1 MVVALGFLAV
11 AVAVLALLRFAL
23 PAVQPASAE
32 REATRVPAAAASK
45 RQALDAYGRL
55 PLAFVPNAGRLDP
68 RVRYSAQ
75 HAGLSVFF
83 TRSEAALTLAKGSRT
98 TAFALRF
105 LGASPA
111 AIEGRRPGAGRVNYV
126 LGNDAREWRTGLH
139 TYGQVVYRNLW
150 PGVDMVFSG
159 AAGRL
164 KYEFVLRPGAKVA
177 DIRLAYRGAAA
188 PSLDRAGNLLV
199 PTPLGVLRDER
210 PGSYQEIGGRRVPVA
225 SRFSLGGNHAN
236 AYGFAVGAYDRGQP
250 LVIDPGLVYSTFL
263 GGSASDQGLGIA
275 VDAAG
280 NAYVTGS
287 TSSTNFPT
295 PVGADTS
302 ANGDQDVFVSKL
314 NATGTALVYSTYLGG
329 SSNDQGF
336 AIAVDSLGSAYVTG
350 STGSTNFPLQSALPP
365 FIYQPFYG
373 GGSTDVFVTKLS
385 PSGTALVFSTYAG
398 GIGADQGFGI
408 NVHSSG
414 DVYVTGDTTSSN
426 FPHTPN
432 ALQATRSGNSD
443 AFFLRLDR
451 FAAGAG
457 YSSYLGGSV
466 DDSARA
472 IAIDAARNV
481 YLTGGT
487 TSANF
492 PTTAG
497 SFDTSYGGGEDA
509 FVTKLTF
516 VGSGAGG
523 DTYAIGPSTFL
534 GGGGLDRGLGIGLDA
549 LGNTYAT
556 GITNSSG
563 ASPFPATTGAL
574 ATTFQGGAFD
584 AFATKLNPT
593 ASALV
598 YSTYLGG
605 SGNDRGAG
613 IAVDAGGSAS
623 LAGRT
628 SSANFPTTPGA
639 FDTTW
644 NLGDDAF
651 VTKFGATGSLL
662 YSTFLGGSSG
672 ANGNNDRG
680 QAIALDATGAYVTGL
695 ANSGDFPTTVGAY
708 NTTHNGN
715 TDAFVTKLDL
725 IGAPVTSTLEPAT
738 DTNVVGEQH
747 CVTATVRDFGGT
759 PVPGVTVRFSVPTH
773 IATFAHPFSG
783 SATTGASGEAQFCF
797 TASLPGT
804 DVIDAFADTNNN
816 GTQDL
821 TAIPPEPSAEAT
833 KVWTLPASTTSCD
846 VTNGGWIVADNTDQ
860 ANFGGKAKVST
871 DGSTVKGQEE
881 YRDQG
886 PVQPLDL
893 HSISLTAAT
902 CSSDL
907 ENATIFGTATVDGSG
922 THVFRI
928 DVTDTSPLGT
938 SDTYAIIVDTGYAS
952 GQQQLQGGN
961 VTIHK

>member
-1 MVVALGFLAV
+1 MPACGSSAPEEAHQLAFASGGQRERAGEDENMSSLSAELERSRPPARRTDRGRQRQGLRLVVVALGFLAV

-111 AIEGRRPGAGRVNYV
+111 AIEGRRPGAGRVNDV

-263 GGSASDQGLGIA
+263 GGSASEQGLGIA

-314 NATGTALVYSTYLGG
+314 NA
-329 SSNDQGF
+329 
-336 AIAVDSLGSAYVTG
+336 
-350 STGSTNFPLQSALPP
+350 
-365 FIYQPFYG
+365 
-373 GGSTDVFVTKLS
+373 
-385 PSGTALVFSTYAG
+385 SGTALVFSTYAG
-398 GIGADQGFGI
+398 GSGADQGFGI

-432 ALQATRSGNSD
+432 ALQATSSGNSD

-574 ATTFQGGAFD
+574 ATTF
-584 AFATKLNPT
+584 
-593 ASALV
+593 
-598 YSTYLGG
+598 
-605 SGNDRGAG
+605 
-613 IAVDAGGSAS
+613 
-623 LAGRT
+623 
-628 SSANFPTTPGA
+628 
-639 FDTTW
+639 
-644 NLGDDAF
+644 
-651 VTKFGATGSLL
+651 
-662 YSTFLGGSSG
+662 
-672 ANGNNDRG
+672 
-680 QAIALDATGAYVTGL
+680 
-695 ANSGDFPTTVGAY
+695 
-708 NTTHNGN
+708 
-715 TDAFVTKLDL
+715 
-725 IGAPVTSTLEPAT
+725 
-738 DTNVVGEQH
+738 
-747 CVTATVRDFGGT
+747 
-759 PVPGVTVRFSVPTH
+759 
-773 IATFAHPFSG
+773 
-783 SATTGASGEAQFCF
+783 
-797 TASLPGT
+797 
-804 DVIDAFADTNNN
+804 
-816 GTQDL
+816 
-821 TAIPPEPSAEAT
+821 
-833 KVWTLPASTTSCD
+833 
-846 VTNGGWIVADNTDQ
+846 
-860 ANFGGKAKVST
+860 
-871 DGSTVKGQEE
+871 
-881 YRDQG
+881 
-886 PVQPLDL
+886 
-893 HSISLTAAT
+893 
-902 CSSDL
+902 
-907 ENATIFGTATVDGSG
+907 
-922 THVFRI
+922 
-928 DVTDTSPLGT
+928 
-938 SDTYAIIVDTGYAS
+938 
-952 GQQQLQGGN
+952 
-961 VTIHK
+961 

>member
-1 MVVALGFLAV
+1 VVALGFLA
-11 AVAVLALLRFAL
+11 ATVLASLRFAL
-23 PAVQPASAE
+23 PAVQPAPAE
-32 REATRVPAAAASK
+32 RAATAVPAATDSK
-45 RQALDAYGRL
+45 RHALSAYGRL
-55 PLAFVPNAGRLDP
+55 PLAFVPNTGRLDP
-68 RVRYSAQ
+68 RVRYTAQ
-75 HAGLSVFF
+75 QGGLSVFF
-83 TRSEAALTLAKGSRT
+83 TRSEAALALARGKREATL
-98 TAFALRF
+98 ALRF
-105 LGASPA
+105 LGAGPA
-111 AIEGRRPGAGRVNYV
+111 AIEGRRLGAGRVNYL
-126 LGNDAREWRTGLH
+126 LGNDARKWRTGLP
-139 TYGQVVYRNLW
+139 TYGQVVYREMW
-150 PGVDMVFSG
+150 PGVDMVFKG

-177 DIRLAYRGAAA
+177 NIRLAYHGATAL
-188 PSLDRAGNLLV
+188 SLDKAGNLVV

-210 PGSYQEIGGRRVPVA
+210 PRSYQEIGGRRVPVA

-236 AYGFAVGAYDRGQP
+236 AYGFAVGAYDLGQP

-263 GGSASDQGLGIA
+263 GGSSSDQGLGIA
-275 VDAAG
+275 VDATG
-280 NAYVTGS
+280 NAYVTGT
-287 TSSTNFPT
+287 TSSANFPT
-295 PVGADTS
+295 PVGFDTS
-302 ANGDQDVFVSKL
+302 FNSGQDVFVTKL
-314 NATGTALVYSTYLGG
+314 NASGTALVYSTFIGG

-350 STGSTNFPLQSALPP
+350 STGSTNFPLQSGLMGFPP
-365 FIYQPFYG
+365 YQPFYG
-373 GGSTDVFVTKLS
+373 GGSTDAFVTKLS
-385 PSGTALVFSTYAG
+385 PSGTTLAFSTYAG

-408 NVHSSG
+408 NVHSST

-426 FPHTPN
+426 FPFTPN
-432 ALQATRSGNSD
+432 ALQKTRSGNSD

-457 YSSYLGGSV
+457 YSSYLGGSA

-472 IAIDAARNV
+472 ISIDAARNV

-487 TSANF
+487 TSADF

-516 VGSGAGG
+516 VGSGLGG

-534 GGGGLDRGLGIGLDA
+534 GGSGLDRGLGIGLDA

-593 ASALV
+593 GSALV

-605 SGNDRGAG
+605 SGDDRGAG
-613 IAVDAGGSAS
+613 IAVDAAGSAS

-628 SSANFPTTPGA
+628 NSVNFPTTPGA

-651 VTKFGATGSLL
+651 VTKLGSTGSLL

-680 QAIALDATGAYVTGL
+680 QAIAVDATGAYVTGL
-695 ANSGDFPTTVGAY
+695 ANSSDFPTTAGAY
-708 NTTHNGN
+708 DTTHNGN

-725 IGAPVTSTLEPAT
+725 IGAPSGVTLEPAT

-759 PVPGVTVRFSVPTH
+759 PVPGVTVRFSVPT
-773 IATFAHPFSG
+773 ATATHATPASG
-783 SATTGASGEAQFCF
+783 SAVTDANGQAQFCF

-804 DVIDAFADTNNN
+804 DTIHAYADTNGNSVQN
-816 GTQDL
+816 PG
-821 TAIPPEPSAEAT
+821 EPFADAT
-833 KVWTLPASTTSCD
+833 KTWTLPPGTSFCAVKIENKGSIIAANGD
-846 VTNGGWIVADNTDQ
+846 VATFD
-860 ANFGGKAKVST
+860 GKAELASN
-871 DGSTVKGQEE
+871 GTVKGSEAYQ
-881 YRDQG
+881 DLG
-886 PVQPLDL
+886 PVAPRKVK
-893 HSISLTAAT
+893 SIRLLATT
-902 CSSDL
+902 CSPDHRS
-907 ENATIFGTATVDGSG
+907 ASIFGTAKIDGSG
-922 THVFRI
+922 EYSFRI
-928 DVTDTSPLGT
+928 DVTDSGMATTG
-938 SDTYAIIVDTGYAS
+938 DTYGIILSDGYAS
-952 GQQQLQGGN
+952 GQQPLRKGDVKIG
-961 VTIHK
+961 

>member
-1 MVVALGFLAV
+1 MPACGSSAPEEAHQLAFASGGQRERAGEDENMSSLSAELERSRPPARRTDRGRQRQGLRLVVVALGFLAV

-111 AIEGRRPGAGRVNYV
+111 AIEGRRPGAGRVNDV

-225 SRFSLGGNHAN
+225 SRFSLGANH
-236 AYGFAVGAYDRGQP
+236 
-250 LVIDPGLVYSTFL
+250 
-263 GGSASDQGLGIA
+263 
-275 VDAAG
+275 
-280 NAYVTGS
+280 
-287 TSSTNFPT
+287 
-295 PVGADTS
+295 
-302 ANGDQDVFVSKL
+302 
-314 NATGTALVYSTYLGG
+314 
-329 SSNDQGF
+329 
-336 AIAVDSLGSAYVTG
+336 
-350 STGSTNFPLQSALPP
+350 
-365 FIYQPFYG
+365 
-373 GGSTDVFVTKLS
+373 
-385 PSGTALVFSTYAG
+385 
-398 GIGADQGFGI
+398 GFGI

-563 ASPFPATTGAL
+563 ASPFPATTGVL
-574 ATTFQGGAFD
+574 ATPFQGGAFD

-725 IGAPVTSTLEPAT
+725 IGAPVTPTLEPAT

-783 SATTGASGEAQFCF
+783 PATTGASGEAQFCF
-797 TASLPGT
+797 NASLPGT
-804 DVIDAFADTNNN
+804 DTIHAFADTN
-816 GTQDL
+816 
-821 TAIPPEPSAEAT
+821 
-833 KVWTLPASTTSCD
+833 
-846 VTNGGWIVADNTDQ
+846 
-860 ANFGGKAKVST
+860 
-871 DGSTVKGQEE
+871 
-881 YRDQG
+881 
-886 PVQPLDL
+886 
-893 HSISLTAAT
+893 
-902 CSSDL
+902 
-907 ENATIFGTATVDGSG
+907 GSG
-922 THVFRI
+922 TQNPDEPFA
-928 DVTDTSPLGT
+928 DAT
-938 SDTYAIIVDTGYAS
+938 
-952 GQQQLQGGN
+952 
-961 VTIHK
+961 K